1 MAIIK
6 GNNLDNF
13 LMGTIDDDTI
23 WGFSGDDY
31 LVGFDGNDLLYGSG
45 GNDHLYGGTGDDSL
59 DGGNNNDVL
68 DGGNGADMMI
78 GGAGNDVLD
87 GGNGADMMI
96 GGSGEDIYY
105 VDNIGDT
112 VVETIKSRSFDFNNE
127 GKIDTVFS
135 SISYSLTENVERLTL
150 TGTGKTNGTG
160 NDRGNII
167 TGNSN
172 SNILIGNGGR
182 DVLNGGKGADVMRG
196 GEDSDRYFVDNI
208 GDVVEE
214 VDDGI
219 SPNDGYS
226 YDDTVESSISYT
238 LPTLVEYLILTGT
251 ADINGTANDLY
262 GWLSGNSGN
271 NILSG
276 GLGNDSLWGNA
287 GNDFL
292 YGGMGDDRLSGG
304 TGADTMDGGAGSNSY
319 GIDNIGDVIIESAG
333 NQGISEVYSS
343 ISYTLGTGLENLFL
357 INADAPFNNINGTGN
372 KLDNHIEGN
381 DGDNVLKG
389 GSGNDTL
396 YGYNRNAASSF
407 NAGSDTLLGGNGD
420 DVLVSGYVQSAD
432 ISTLSGGNGNDRLES
447 FLNHFSLLTGG
458 SGKDVFSFD
467 MLNTDVG
474 SAVITDFTSGDDV
487 IDFSEIVDFR
497 DPVSSFIGG
506 QAFNNTDA
514 TGQLRFD
521 ASAHMLL
528 GSTDADTDVEIF
540 ISLLGVNSVSATDLI
555 L

>member
-45 GNDHLYGGTGDDSL
+45 GKDHLYGGTGDDSL

-150 TGTGKTNGTG
+150 TGTGKINGTG

-167 TGNSN
+167 IGNSN

-182 DVLNGGKGADVMRG
+182 DVLDGGKGADVMRG

-219 SPNDGYS
+219 SSNDGS
-226 YDDTVESSISYT
+226 SSDDTVESSISYT

-304 TGADTMDGGAGSNSY
+304 TGADTMDGGAGSNSFSV
-319 GIDNIGDVIIESAG
+319 DNIGDVIIESAG

-343 ISYTLGTGLENLFL
+343 ISYTLGAGLENLFL

-389 GSGNDTL
+389 GSGNDVL
-396 YGYNRNAASSF
+396 YGFGGN
-407 NAGSDTLLGGNGD
+407 DTLFGGNGND
-420 DVLVSGYVQSAD
+420 LLVSISSQAAD
-432 ISTLSGGNGNDRLES
+432 ISILSGDNGNDRLES
-447 FLNHFSLLTGG
+447 FLNHSNLLTGG

-467 MLNTDVG
+467 MFISDAG

-487 IDFSEIVDFR
+487 IDFSGIFDFI

-506 QAFNNTDA
+506 QAFNGNDA

-528 GSTDADTDVEIF
+528 GSTDADTDIEIF
-540 ISLLGVNSVSATDLI
+540 ITLLGVNSVSAADLV